1 MILLLPLKTLLRN
14 SGHRLSS
21 WGGGGSELV
30 LLPLKTPLRVF
41 YSFIFWGGAKS
52 AESGECF
59 FYKERG
65 ECDPRDDRGGVLSN
79 GDR

>member
-1 MILLLPLKTLLRN
+1 M
-14 SGHRLSS
+14 
-21 WGGGGSELV
+21 

-65 ECDPRDDRGGVLSN
+65 ECDPRDDRGGCYQMAIGEDDQPPPRFFL
-79 GDR
+79 GGGGEKII